1 MRKVF
6 DQFNLISAL
15 HSCYSQIDPCYENIL
30 PILSLLSE
38 DNKKKLFED
47 LDKLDFNINKLN
59 WIKNVSFKVFKLF
72 S

>member
-15 HSCYSQIDPCYENIL
+15 HSFYSQIDQCYENIL

-38 DNKKKLFED
+38 NNKKKLFED

-59 WIKNVSFKVFKLF
+59 
-72 S
+72 